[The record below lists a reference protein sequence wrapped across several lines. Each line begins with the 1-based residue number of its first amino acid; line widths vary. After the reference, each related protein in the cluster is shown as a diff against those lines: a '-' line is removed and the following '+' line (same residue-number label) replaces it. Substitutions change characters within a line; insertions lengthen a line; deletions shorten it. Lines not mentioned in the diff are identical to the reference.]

1 MSTTNGETKFGTYFR
16 DSTGI
21 AMPTNGTTIR
31 RRSRNRLTLSMADR
45 LSGMMRT
52 PVVYLVAMLACPAW
66 GQEFE
71 VVSVKPNKSGDGG
84 SSTRSDQG
92 RLMGTNVS
100 LRNMIVM
107 AYGMKDYQ
115 VEGPAWLSGERFDI
129 NAKFQEALSK
139 N

>member
-1 MSTTNGETKFGTYFR
+1 MIGSR
-16 DSTGI
+16 DG
-21 AMPTNGTTIR
+21 
-31 RRSRNRLTLSMADR
+31 LTLSVAHR
-45 LSGMMRT
+45 LWGMMRT
-52 PVVYLVAMLACPAW
+52 AVVYLLAMLACAAW

-84 SSTRSDQG
+84 SSTHSDQG

-115 VEGPAWLSGERFDI
+115 VEGPVWLSGERFDI
-129 NAKFQEALSK
+129 NAKFPEALSK
-139 N
+139 NPEKYRAAFQSMMQKML